1 MIRKLSPTEVPMTNQ
16 RTPPIDLPGEII
28 GSESL
33 PGVEAPRRGPVY
45 GSKYAV
51 ATDHPLASMAAINVL
66 QRGGNAADAAI
77 AASAVNVVVKPY
89 ATQLGGDAFILVWRK
104 KANSVECMNAG
115 GRAPLKATLER
126 FANGIPSFGAAS
138 SSVPGLVDAWLD
150 LHRTYATLP
159 LDLLLR
165 PAIEYARNGFPVS
178 VRLHDA
184 MRLAATFDE
193 SESAELQRIYLQ
205 DGARPYAEGST
216 LRQPQLAETLERIVD
231 LVERDGFYG
240 EETGELIVQAMQEHG
255 GLIGKDDLEKAAA
268 HWHEPLRTAYAG
280 VDVYEQAP
288 PSQGFILLE
297 ALNIAEQFPIADW
310 GLQSPDAAHVLIEA
324 MKLAFADSRAYWA
337 DPLVQTVPAEELLS
351 KEHARKRAQE
361 IDLKRAGEP
370 LPALLSS
377 DTTEF
382 VIGDDDYAIAFIQSV
397 FAPWGSRFVVPG
409 TGILMNNRL
418 SAFSI
423 DPAHANVLAPGKR
436 TVHTLNTFMAVR
448 DGELVIGGGTPGA
461 DFQVQSN
468 LQTVIGKL
476 AWGLDLQSAIDSPR
490 WLALSGR
497 HVAFERRFD
506 PALVESLASRG
517 HDVHLIAPWDTTVS
531 RSQVIASRAEGGWG
545 VASDVRGEGV
555 GLAL

>member
-1 MIRKLSPTEVPMTNQ
+1 MNNQ

-51 ATDHPLASMAAINVL
+51 AADHPLASIAAINVL
-66 QRGGNAADAAI
+66 QRGGNAVDATI

-89 ATQLGGDAFILVWRK
+89 ATQLGGDAFMLMWHK
-104 KANSVECMNAG
+104 KSNTVECLNAG
-115 GRAPLKATLER
+115 GRAPVRATLDR
-126 FANGIPSFGAAS
+126 FSKGLPSFGAAS
-138 SSVPGLVDAWLD
+138 SSVPGLVDAWMD

-159 LDLLLR
+159 LDVLLR
-165 PAIEYARNGFPVS
+165 PAIDYARNGFPVS

-184 MRLAATFDE
+184 MRLAATFDGR
-193 SESAELQRIYLQ
+193 ESAELRRIYLL
-205 DGARPYAEGST
+205 DGARPYAEGQT
-216 LRQPQLAETLERIVD
+216 LRQPQLAETLERMVE

-255 GLIGKDDLEKAAA
+255 GIIGKDDLEQAAA
-268 HWHEPLRTAYAG
+268 HWHEPIKTTYAG

-297 ALNIAEQFPIADW
+297 ALSIAEQFPVADW
-310 GLQSPDAAHVLIEA
+310 GLQSPEAAHVLIEA
-324 MKLAFADSRAYWA
+324 MKLAFADSRQYWA
-337 DPLVQTVPAEELLS
+337 DPLVQAVPSEELLS
-351 KEHARKRAQE
+351 KEHARKRAQL

-370 LPALLSS
+370 MPAVLGS

-382 VIGDDDYAIAFIQSV
+382 VVGDEDYAIAFIQSV
-397 FAPWGSRFVVPG
+397 FAPWGSRFVVPA

-418 SAFSI
+418 SAFSA
-423 DPAHANVLAPGKR
+423 DPSHANVLAPGKR
-436 TVHTLNTFMAVR
+436 TVHTLNTFMALR

-468 LQTVIGKL
+468 LQTVVARL

-490 WLALSGR
+490 WLALAGR
-497 HVAFERRFD
+497 HVALEGRFA
-506 PALVESLASRG
+506 PALLQGLANRG
-517 HDVHLIAPWDTTVS
+517 HEVHVIAPWDTTVS

-545 VASDVRGEGV
+545 VASDLRGEGV